1 MNKENTEDTQL
12 VLEGLEPLGPPW
24 EGGEHVPTDKEYATA
39 MEELLNENT
48 LDELGHTI
56 SGVLEFLTM
65 RAFQQGPYYIMTDDG
80 KAITVF
86 AADTDAA
93 LLKSLLPERFKAWDE
108 EEKAEG
114 VEVKVITN
122 RDTGD
127 EQPDDAE

>member
-1 MNKENTEDTQL
+1 M
-12 VLEGLEPLGPPW
+12 
-24 EGGEHVPTDKEYATA
+24 PTDKEYATA